1 MIMKTK
7 FVKNT
12 GTNDQEGANWKITR
26 GKGGKLPWRGGGGQ
40 TWKIARGGKGGKKL
54 HVGHSPLCPIAIVRP
69 CG

>member
-26 GKGGKLPWRGGGGQ
+26 GKGGKLPWRGGGRANVENCQGRQRGQ
-40 TWKIARGGKGGKKL
+40 KIARG
-54 HVGHSPLCPIAIVRP
+54 A
-69 CG
+69 